1 MRNLL
6 VLLLGLALA
15 MSLSAPAFAAKAATV
30 ARVDGQS
37 YIVRTNSSHWL
48 ACWAEMADG
57 QSRLYVIDANNGDV
71 RTVATEKLPGGI
83 SWIPGRDQLVWCQ
96 GVYVDVIKATRVY
109 YWLYD
114 VASNENTKLVEVTDF
129 SDAYQ
134 ADPIPAD
141 DGSML
146 FHMTMDGNMLPSF
159 NIYRPD
165 AATRS
170 SKSSTSGKGTMQL
183 IKAEAKMGAQYD
195 LSSDGTRVYWILHD
209 PKTHALNIACWNIN
223 ANKYDGLYEFNKK
236 GDPADDHMF
245 LKVDSTKHEAATIV
259 TSEKEPLLQMCVY
272 MLDKLQTVPVRLGQ
286 GEQVDY
292 FDWKGRS
299 GNVYALV
306 SNPANKQYSIEEID
320 PLTGKRTK
328 LYGTGTPIYSAEYG
342 PDGSYFF
349 TMVDTKNARRIVT
362 EIVRVK

>member
-1 MRNLL
+1 MRNVL
-6 VLLLGLALA
+6 VVLLGLALIGS
-15 MSLSAPAFAAKAATV
+15 MSVPAWAAKAATV
-30 ARVDGQS
+30 SRVDGRS
-37 YIVRTNSSHWL
+37 YIVRANSSHWL
-48 ACWAEMADG
+48 ACWSEMADG
-57 QSRLYVIDANNGDV
+57 QSRLYVIDSNNGDV
-71 RTVATEKLPGGI
+71 TTVATEKLPGGI

-96 GVYVDVIKATRVY
+96 GVYVEVIKATRVY

-114 VASNENTKLVEVTDF
+114 VATKENIKLVEVTDF

-159 NIYRPD
+159 NIYHPD
-165 AATRS
+165 SLTRS
-170 SKSSTSGKGTMQL
+170 SKNSSSGKGTMQL

-209 PKTHALNIACWNIN
+209 PVTHALNIACWNIN
-223 ANKYDGLYEFNKK
+223 ANKYDGLYEFSKK
-236 GDPADDHMF
+236 SDPADDHMF
-245 LKVDSTKHEAATIV
+245 LKVDSTKHEAGTIV
-259 TSEKEPLLQMCVY
+259 TSDKDPLLQMCVY
-272 MLDKLQTVPVRLGQ
+272 RLDKLQTIPVRLGQ
-286 GEQVDY
+286 GEQVD
-292 FDWKGRS
+292 FFEWKGRS
-299 GNVYALV
+299 GTVFALV
-306 SNPANKQYSIEEID
+306 SNPTAKQYSIEEID

-328 LYGTGTPIYSAEYG
+328 FYSTSNPIYSAEYG

-349 TMVDTKNARRIVT
+349 TMVDAKNAKRIAT